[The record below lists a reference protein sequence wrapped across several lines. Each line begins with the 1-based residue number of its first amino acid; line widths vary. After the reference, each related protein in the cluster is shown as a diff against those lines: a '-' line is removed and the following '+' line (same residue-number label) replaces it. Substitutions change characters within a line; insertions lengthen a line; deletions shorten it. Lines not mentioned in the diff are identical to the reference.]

1 MPFVDWRHTNMAWVT
16 SELQPTGT
24 VATRR
29 ADQLRCCGAD
39 VLRVVMENSEY
50 NWCGPSHGE
59 VLALSL
65 SIYVQPPT
73 KGRGG
78 CSRVPAP
85 PTAKWGLA
93 MRQFKNM
100 FMTPLYQ
107 QHASHTLAS
116 RAYGPQPHMR
126 SSPCGRSLLKL

>member
-65 SIYVQPPT
+65 HL
-73 KGRGG
+73 
-78 CSRVPAP
+78 C
-85 PTAKWGLA
+85 PTAYERERGV
-93 MRQFKNM
+93 
-100 FMTPLYQ
+100 Q
-107 QHASHTLAS
+107 QSASPAD
-116 RAYGPQPHMR
+116 G
-126 SSPCGRSLLKL
+126 